1 MCISVHKPPAD
12 IHKNPTCFM
21 DLDDVRVE
29 KMAKELKELLALC
42 CKSVVKCDRFMHV
55 WNYGMVAMITSLTT
69 ISTRSTAQGGG
80 GSFKN
85 RKPIGEVGCC
95 ESWIER

>member
-42 CKSVVKCDRFMHV
+42 CKSVLHV
-55 WNYGMVAMITSLTT
+55 I
-69 ISTRSTAQGGG
+69 
-80 GSFKN
+80 GSFM
-85 RKPIGEVGCC
+85 EL
-95 ESWIER
+95 WT